1 MSGPWYECSGPDK
14 KYVINYYTKMIRE
27 KGKHYKF
34 NDRLFRSACDEV
46 LPDEG
51 FGSWR
56 GFGAFG
62 LNNEL
67 KEQILT
73 AYEEKREMA
82 AKRKINKWLYPIVM
96 KRMYD
101 PDSGKLVNK
110 LKNNFKINATKMNNL
125 TEHQ

>member
-1 MSGPWYECSGPDK
+1 
-14 KYVINYYTKMIRE
+14 MIRE

-34 NDRLFRSACDEV
+34 NDLLFRSACDEV

-73 AYEEKREMA
+73 AYEEKKEMA